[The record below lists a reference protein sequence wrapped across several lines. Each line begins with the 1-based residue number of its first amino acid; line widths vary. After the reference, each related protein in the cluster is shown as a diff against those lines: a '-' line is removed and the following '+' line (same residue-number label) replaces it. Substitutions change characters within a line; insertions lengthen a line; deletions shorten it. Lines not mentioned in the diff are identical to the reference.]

1 MKYRFMGRRKIL
13 WFSISLF
20 IITIGIISLFV
31 WKLPFGIDFKGG
43 TNLELQLEK
52 TPSVEQVRDKVNSI
66 DDIKGATVTTTE
78 NGTYL
83 IKTTNLSPDE
93 QKTLTDGLGK
103 DYGTVTVK
111 QSDTVGPTISNDLT
125 NKAILAVVLASLFII
140 LYLAFSFRG
149 VVKPVSSW
157 RFGITAVI
165 ALLHDLLVTVGV
177 FAILAHFLNFEVD
190 SSIIPAL
197 LTVMGFSVHDTIVV
211 FDRLRENLHVVKGGG
226 DVHFEKLADESVDQ
240 TLNRSLATSLTVIF
254 TLTALAL
261 IGGSSIRPF
270 VLTLLVGITIG
281 TYSSIFTATP
291 LLVVW
296 QNRVSKS
303 TIEKVL

>member
-1 MKYRFMGRRKIL
+1 MKYRFLGRKKAY
-13 WFSISLF
+13 WFFISGL
-20 IITIGIISLFV
+20 IIVAGIASLYF

-43 TNLELQLEK
+43 TVLELQIEK
-52 TPSVEQVRDKVNSI
+52 NPSVEDARTKVTSI
-66 DDIKGATVTTTE
+66 EQGKGGSVTKTQD
-78 NGTYL
+78 GTYL
-83 IKTTNLSPDE
+83 VKTGPLSPEE
-93 QKTLTDGLGK
+93 QKSVTDTLGK

-111 QSDTVGPTISNDLT
+111 QSDTVGATISNDLT
-125 NKAILAVVLASLFII
+125 RKAIYAVIIASLLII
-140 LYLAFSFRG
+140 IYLAIAFRG

-157 RFGITAVI
+157 RFGVTAVV
-165 ALLHDLLVTVGV
+165 ALLHDLIVTVGI
-177 FAILAHFLNFEVD
+177 FAVLAHYLNFEVD
-190 SSIIPAL
+190 ASIIPAL

-211 FDRLRENLHVVKGGG
+211 FDRLRENLLMVKDGGSL
-226 DVHFEKLADESVDQ
+226 HFEKLADESIDQ

-254 TLTALAL
+254 TLSALAL

-296 QNRVSKS
+296 QNRISKKAQS
-303 TIEKVL
+303 